1 MDPLWLSETTGAASE
16 KEEAET
22 QGTNE
27 EGSQK
32 GKRAFASETLC
43 DPEKKQRV
51 SSEDEAVQA
60 MLSLSSFRENEG
72 EGGSKRDIEPPQ
84 FPKSDLKIVKST
96 ATEKGMEKNY
106 ITVTSS
112 CHERKMRVPDH
123 GVGIGTE
130 IEVTKLKNYF
140 EKGHRQCPK
149 GLLRGLLNG
158 DKGKVT
164 GINYA
169 EHASPTFYVEFDNE
183 QIKKDMKILYTTG
196 RTLHHEITPEM
207 LHEGEITNIQHA
219 KMSRSDFEII
229 N

>member
-1 MDPLWLSETTGAASE
+1 MDPLWLSETIGAVSE

-27 EGSQK
+27 EGSQT
-32 GKRAFASETLC
+32 GKRAFDSETLR

-60 MLSLSSFRENEG
+60 MLSLSSFREKEG
-72 EGGSKRDIEPPQ
+72 EGGSKSDIEPPQ
-84 FPKSDLKIVKST
+84 LPKIDLTIVKRNST
-96 ATEKGMEKNY
+96 NKGVTKTY
-106 ITVTSS
+106 ITVGS
-112 CHERKMRVPDH
+112 CSHTRTIRVPEH

-130 IEVTKLKNYF
+130 IKVTKLKNYF

-158 DKGKVT
+158 DQGKVT
-164 GINYA
+164 GINYP
-169 EHASPTFYVEFDNE
+169 EHTSPTFYVEFDNE
-183 QIKKDMKILYTTG
+183 QIEKDMKILYTTG

-207 LHEGEITNIQHA
+207 LYEGEITNIQHA